1 MDENKMA
8 MIGKENVVSWVCITI
23 MFVSVMAALA
33 FGKTDI

>member
-1 MDENKMA
+1 MDENKME